1 MAIFQQLGI
10 DGTIVYQFFIFVF
23 GILFLSLY
31 VFVPYRDA
39 LLKRE
44 ERTLG
49 GEELAGELNKESQDL
64 RTKFEARAKEINFAI
79 KSIYDDIR
87 KETSTETEKIVASS
101 KEAAQATIEETRKR
115 VSIEVAEAGKLI
127 KSEIP
132 VVADTIAKQLL
143 K

>member
-10 DGTIVYQFFIFVF
+10 DGTIVYQFVIFVF

-49 GEELAGELNKESQDL
+49 GEELAEELNKESQDL
-64 RTKFEARAKEINFAI
+64 HTKFEAKAKEINSTI
-79 KSIYDDIR
+79 KKIYDDIH
-87 KETSTETEKIVASS
+87 KESLAESEKIVASS

-115 VSIEVAEAGKLI
+115 VAIEVAEAGTLI
-127 KSEIP
+127 KGEIP
-132 VVADTIAKQLL
+132 VVADAITKQLL

>member
-49 GEELAGELNKESQDL
+49 GEELAEELNKESQEL
-64 RTKFEARAKEINFAI
+64 RTKFESRAKEINASI
-79 KSIYDDIR
+79 KTIYDDVR
-87 KETSTETEKIVASS
+87 KETSAETERIAAAS
-101 KEAAQATIEETRKR
+101 KEQAQTTIEETRKR

-132 VVADTIAKQLL
+132 VVAETIAKQLL

>member
-39 LLKRE
+39 LIKRE

-49 GEELAGELNKESQDL
+49 GEELTEELYKESQAL
-64 RTKFEARAKEINFAI
+64 RIKYEVRAKEINTSI
-79 KSIYDDIR
+79 KAIYDDIR
-87 KETSTETEKIVASS
+87 KESSTETEKIVASS
-101 KEAAQATIEETRKR
+101 REEAHATIEENRKR
-115 VSIEVAEAGKLI
+115 IAVEVAESGNLA
-127 KSEIP
+127 KSQIAT
-132 VVADTIAKQLL
+132 VADLIVKQLL